1 VKASR
6 NLARNV
12 SYRAVRSAARTAV
25 AAALVAVTAQAAL
38 ADQLDDIKKAGK
50 IRIAV
55 AMGSPLYSFADANM
69 QPAGS
74 DVETA
79 QLLAKDLGVEME
91 MVSITN
97 AARIPTLQAN
107 KADIDVADLSI
118 TEERKKVIDFSK
130 PYAVITIILAAPK
143 STAIKDYADLN
154 GKRIGLTRATVNDT
168 MTTQL
173 AKGAEIVRYEDDA
186 TLITSVVTGQVEV
199 WSSTPANLG
208 EIVKRAPQLNMEKK
222 FDQKDFDL
230 GIALQKGQPRL
241 KEWVDAWVVTNMKN
255 GKLNAIYK
263 KFHGRDLPAAV
274 TSQQ

>member
-1 VKASR
+1 MNPSR
-6 NLARNV
+6 RFL
-12 SYRAVRSAARTAV
+12 RTCL
-25 AAALVAVTAQAAL
+25 AAALLAATAQAAF
-38 ADQLDDIKKAGK
+38 ADKFDDIKKAGK

-79 QLLAKDLGVEME
+79 QLLAKDLGVQME
-91 MVSITN
+91 MIPITN
-97 AARIPTLQAN
+97 AARIPTIQAN

-118 TEERKKVIDFSK
+118 TDERKKVIDFSK

-143 STAIKDYADLN
+143 SVAIKGYEDLT

-173 AKGAEIVRYEDDA
+173 AKNAEIVRYEDDA
-186 TLITSVVTGQVEV
+186 TLITSVVTGQVEI

-208 EIVKRAPQLNMEKK
+208 EIQKRAPQLNMEKK

-230 GIALQKGQPRL
+230 GIAIPKGEPKL
-241 KEWVDAWVVTNMKN
+241 KDWIDAWVVTNMKN

-263 KFHGRDLPAAV
+263 KFHGRDLPASV

>member
-1 VKASR
+1 VNASTTFV
-6 NLARNV
+6 RNV
-12 SYRAVRSAARTAV
+12 IAATAL
-25 AAALVAVTAQAAL
+25 ASLAHIAL

-79 QLLAKDLGVEME
+79 QLLAKDLGVQME

-118 TEERKKVIDFSK
+118 TEERKKVVDFSK
-130 PYAVITIILAAPK
+130 PYAVITIIMAAPK
-143 STAIKDYADLN
+143 NVAIKDYPDLK

-173 AKGAEIVRYEDDA
+173 AKDAEIVRYEDDA

-230 GIALQKGQPRL
+230 GIAMQKGQPRL
-241 KEWVDAWVVTNMKN
+241 KEWIDAWVVTNMKN

-263 KFHGRDLPAAV
+263 KFHGRDLPASV
-274 TSQQ
+274 TAQQ

>member
-1 VKASR
+1 MKTSR
-6 NLARNV
+6 HFVPNV
-12 SYRAVRSAARTAV
+12 TRTLV
-25 AAALVAVTAQAAL
+25 AAALLAGIGHAAF
-38 ADQLDDIKKAGK
+38 ADQLDDIKKAGT
-50 IRIAV
+50 IRIAI

-69 QPAGS
+69 QPTGS

-79 QLLAKDLGVEME
+79 QLLAKDLGVKME
-91 MVSITN
+91 MISITN
-97 AARIPTLQAN
+97 AARVPTIQAN

-118 TEERKKVIDFSK
+118 TDERKKVIEFSK

-143 STAIKDYADLN
+143 NVAIKDYNDLA

-186 TLITSVVTGQVEV
+186 TLITSVVTGQVET

-208 EIVKRAPQLNMEKK
+208 EIQKRAPQLNMEKK

-230 GIALQKGQPRL
+230 GIAMQKGQPRL
-241 KEWVDAWVVTNMKN
+241 KEWIDAWVVTNMKN

-263 KFHGRDLPAAV
+263 KFHGRDLPASV
-274 TSQQ
+274 TAQQ